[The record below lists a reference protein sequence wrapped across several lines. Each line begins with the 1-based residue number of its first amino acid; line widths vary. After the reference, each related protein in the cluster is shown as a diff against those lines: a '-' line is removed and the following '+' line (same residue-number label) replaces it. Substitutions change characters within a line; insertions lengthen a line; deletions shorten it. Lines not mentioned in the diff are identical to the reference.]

1 MTIDEQRACMEP
13 LQMAGQLI
21 MENGG
26 ETFRVEETI
35 TRMGRAF
42 GLCDVECFA
51 VPSGVFISYRL
62 TDGSTASSVKRVHR
76 GDTNLTWVNE
86 VNSISRRVEAEKLSH
101 VDALAALRDI
111 QARKVPAA
119 LMPWSAGLCAGGFAV
134 MFRGG
139 WKEFLIA
146 FSVAALVQLLSML
159 LERLHMKNMVSVLL
173 GSMLSTLIPMSI
185 GAWWP
190 VLIREA
196 VIAGALMPMLPGL
209 AMTNAVQDTL
219 RGDMVSGLS
228 HGIQALLTAALV
240 AGGALISSTLFRM
253 LAGGGMQ

>member
-1 MTIDEQRACMEP
+1 
-13 LQMAGQLI
+13 
-21 MENGG
+21 
-26 ETFRVEETI
+26 
-35 TRMGRAF
+35 
-42 GLCDVECFA
+42 
-51 VPSGVFISYRL
+51 
-62 TDGSTASSVKRVHR
+62 
-76 GDTNLTWVNE
+76 
-86 VNSISRRVEAEKLSH
+86 
-101 VDALAALRDI
+101 
-111 QARKVPAA
+111 
-119 LMPWSAGLCAGGFAV
+119 